1 VRAGIRL
8 RELAAELGRPFEGDG
23 ELVVRGVAAL
33 ERAGPEDLVHAR
45 SERYAAAL
53 RASRAGAV
61 IAPPG
66 LDTGAL
72 AAIRSPN
79 PGLDFARAARRLAPP
94 PPVAPGVHPSAL
106 VATDAQVDAGAS
118 VGPGCVVGARARI
131 GSGSVLHARVVLY
144 ADVEIGAGC
153 VVHAGC
159 VLREGTRLG
168 ERVVLQPGVVLGS
181 DGFGYAMDG
190 EGRLEAL
197 PRLGCVVVED
207 DVEIGAHATVDR
219 GSLGETRIGRNAKL
233 DNLVQVAHNASIGES
248 AIVVAQ
254 SGIAG
259 SAVVGARALVM
270 AQAGIADHVQVGERA
285 FVGPRSGVRGDV
297 AAGERVM
304 GSPHRELGAFRRI
317 WGALALLPG
326 VLRRL
331 RALERR
337 AGIAPGEGAG
347 PDERGAG
354 AGGERG
360 AEREP

>member
-1 VRAGIRL
+1 VREGIRL
-8 RELAAELGRPFEGDG
+8 RELAAELGRELEGDG
-23 ELVVRGVAAL
+23 EVVVHGVAAL
-33 ERAGPEDLVHAR
+33 DRAGPGELAYAR
-45 SERYAAAL
+45 SERWASAL

-66 LDTGAL
+66 LDTGACP
-72 AAIRSPN
+72 AIRSPN

-94 PPVAPGVHPSAL
+94 PPLVPGVHASAL
-106 VATDAQVDAGAS
+106 VAPDARVDASAT
-118 VGPGCVVGARARI
+118 VGPGCVVGARARV
-131 GSGSVLHARVVLY
+131 GPGSVLHARVVLY
-144 ADVEIGAGC
+144 EDVAIGAGC

-159 VLREGTRLG
+159 VIREGTRLG
-168 ERVVLQPGVVLGS
+168 ERVILQPGVVLGS
-181 DGFGYAMDG
+181 DGFGYAMDD

-197 PRLGCVVVED
+197 PRLGRVVVED

-270 AQAGIADHVQVGERA
+270 AQAGIADHVRVGARA
-285 FVGPRSGVRGDV
+285 FIGPRSGVRGDV
-297 AAGERVM
+297 GEGERVM

-326 VLRRL
+326 IARRL

-337 AGIAPGEGAG
+337 AGIEPGEGG
-347 PDERGAG
+347 E
-354 AGGERG
+354 GGEG
-360 AEREP
+360 PEP